1 MQTEQRSEGS
11 NKPVLAAALSMDEDD
26 ASSSLFHSCMTS
38 ATDSDTPGG
47 DEVGDNAI
55 ENDAGVRTAVAH
67 SLPQSTDMLQSPSGD
82 DSAIKP
88 SSTSSNSSWSV
99 IAERE
104 RPTARSITF
113 NRDRTCLI
121 VCTSIGVRV
130 RTLESLELSIQN
142 LNVDDENISNDQSRL
157 VHDVVLLPDGATY
170 AQLLQNTSL
179 LAVVKP
185 SSPRCCY
192 LYNAKNSSSSLA
204 ALPLSAAVK
213 RVELQR
219 KVLAAMT
226 VDLRLH
232 VFHLT
237 YSGAADT
244 NALRPTLITTLNI
257 MHPSDS
263 PRNVTRGMDGFNAGS
278 YFDLSPNEDQ
288 PYLICKSFNG
298 SPGTVRVYDPTI
310 VKELSNV
317 AGCNASIGSGSAPST
332 ASSWDKYDTPP
343 AASKVK
349 HRIQFITSIDAHDH
363 SVTRMLIGGDRKT
376 QQTYIATASSKGT
389 AIRVF
394 GLPQGSLLWEWHR
407 GSRPCQI
414 YSISWNGAADRLV
427 TYGSSGT
434 IHVFDWQ
441 KEKRPDSADEDDVA
455 EGRDFEK
462 VHDYEGPRVLDKK
475 MPSACDSTPLF
486 QRIGSK
492 FKRHAGNANSS
503 SSKHRSSTKLKYK
516 PPPSSAN
523 AARSQTLVLSFLS
536 SSSKDRIIDAVDQED
551 VLVLCSMDCELRRY
565 SVKKSIELT
574 RIEDVLA

>member
-1 MQTEQRSEGS
+1 MHTQQRSEGIIKTVFGTAS
-11 NKPVLAAALSMDEDD
+11 SMDEDD
-26 ASSSLFHSCMTS
+26 FHSCMSSAS
-38 ATDSDTPGG
+38 ATDIDTPDG
-47 DEVGDNAI
+47 DEVGGKAI
-55 ENDAGVRTAVAH
+55 ESDSGVKAAVAD
-67 SLPQSTDMLQSPSGD
+67 SLPHSDIMQSPSGD

-99 IAERE
+99 LSQRK

-121 VCTSIGVRV
+121 VCTTIGVRV
-130 RTLESLELSIQN
+130 RTLESLQLSIQN
-142 LNVDDENISNDQSRL
+142 SNVDDENSNNNQSGL
-157 VHDVVLLPDGATY
+157 VHDVPLPPDGATY

-219 KVLAAMT
+219 KVLAAIT

-232 VFHLT
+232 VFHLIDSDASNT
-237 YSGAADT
+237 T
-244 NALRPTLITTLNI
+244 VLRPTLITTLNI

-263 PRNVTRGMDGFNAGS
+263 PRNLTRGMDGFNAGS

-310 VKELSNV
+310 VKELSND
-317 AGCNASIGSGSAPST
+317 ASCNASIGSGSAPSVT
-332 ASSWDKYDTPP
+332 
-343 AASKVK
+343 KVK
-349 HRIQFITSIDAHDH
+349 HMIHFLTSINAHDH
-363 SVTRMLIGGDRKT
+363 SVTRMLIGGGTNT
-376 QQTYIATASSKGT
+376 QPTYLATASSKGT

-394 GLPQGSLLWEWHR
+394 GLPKGSLLWEWHR

-414 YSISWNGAADRLV
+414 HSISWNGAADRLV

-441 KEKRPDSADEDDVA
+441 KEKQPVRVYDDDA
-455 EGRDFEK
+455 GEGRYFEK
-462 VHDYEGPRVLDKK
+462 VHDYDGPRVLDKK
-475 MPSACDSTPLF
+475 MAATGGSTPLL
-486 QRIGSK
+486 QRIGSSI
-492 FKRHAGNANSS
+492 KRHASGSS
-503 SSKHRSSTKLKYK
+503 NPSASKHRSSTKLKYK
-516 PPPSSAN
+516 PSPSSPN
-523 AARSQTLVLSFLS
+523 AARSHALVLSFLS
-536 SSSKDRIIDAVDQED
+536 SSSNRTIDSVDQED
-551 VLVLCSMDCELRRY
+551 ALVLCSMDFELRRY

-574 RIEDVLA
+574 QIEDVLA

>member
-1 MQTEQRSEGS
+1 MHTQQRSEGI
-11 NKPVLAAALSMDEDD
+11 NKTVFGAASSMDEDD
-26 ASSSLFHSCMTS
+26 FHSCMSSAS
-38 ATDSDTPGG
+38 ATDIDTPDD
-47 DEVGDNAI
+47 DEVGGKAI
-55 ENDAGVRTAVAH
+55 ESDSGVRAAVAE
-67 SLPQSTDMLQSPSGD
+67 SLPHSDLMQSQSGGD
-82 DSAIKP
+82 SENKP

-99 IAERE
+99 LSQRE

-130 RTLESLELSIQN
+130 RTLASLQLSIQN
-142 LNVDDENISNDQSRL
+142 SNVDDENSNNNQRGL
-157 VHDVVLLPDGATY
+157 VHDVPLPPDGATY

-185 SSPRCCY
+185 SSPRCCF

-237 YSGAADT
+237 DSDASNT
-244 NALRPTLITTLNI
+244 TALRPTLITTLNI

-278 YFDLSPNEDQ
+278 YFDLSPDEDQ

-310 VKELSNV
+310 VKELSND
-317 AGCNASIGSGSAPST
+317 ASCNASIGSGSAPSVT
-332 ASSWDKYDTPP
+332 
-343 AASKVK
+343 KVK
-349 HRIQFITSIDAHDH
+349 HRIHFLTSINAHDH
-363 SVTRMLIGGDRKT
+363 SVTRMLIGGGANT
-376 QQTYIATASSKGT
+376 QPTYLATASSKGT

-394 GLPQGSLLWEWHR
+394 GLPKGSLLWEWHR

-414 YSISWNGAADRLV
+414 YSISWNGAADRLA
-427 TYGSSGT
+427 TFGSSGT
-434 IHVFDWQ
+434 IHIFDWQ
-441 KEKRPDSADEDDVA
+441 KEKQPVSVYEDDA
-455 EGRDFEK
+455 GEGRDFEK
-462 VHDYEGPRVLDKK
+462 VHDYDGPRVLDKK
-475 MPSACDSTPLF
+475 MAATGDSTPLL
-486 QRIGSK
+486 QRIGSSI
-492 FKRHAGNANSS
+492 KRHASGSS
-503 SSKHRSSTKLKYK
+503 NPSASKHRSSTKLKYK
-516 PPPSSAN
+516 PSPSSPN
-523 AARSQTLVLSFLS
+523 AARSQALVLSFLS
-536 SSSKDRIIDAVDQED
+536 SSSNRTIDSVDQED
-551 VLVLCSMDCELRRY
+551 ALVLCSMDFELRRY

-574 RIEDVLA
+574 RIEDILA

>member
-1 MQTEQRSEGS
+1 MQTPQRSEGI
-11 NKPVLAAALSMDEDD
+11 NKTVFGAASSMDEDD
-26 ASSSLFHSCMTS
+26 FHSCMSSAS
-38 ATDSDTPGG
+38 ATDNDTPGG
-47 DEVGDNAI
+47 DEVGGKAI
-55 ENDAGVRTAVAH
+55 ERDSGGRAAVADYLPH
-67 SLPQSTDMLQSPSGD
+67 SDVMQSPSGD

-99 IAERE
+99 LSQRE

-130 RTLESLELSIQN
+130 RTLESLQLSIQN
-142 LNVDDENISNDQSRL
+142 STVDDENSNNNQSGF
-157 VHDVVLLPDGATY
+157 VHDVPLPPDGATY

-232 VFHLT
+232 IFHLID
-237 YSGAADT
+237 SDASDT
-244 NALRPTLITTLNI
+244 TAIRPTLITTLNI

-298 SPGTVRVYDPTI
+298 SPGSVRVYDPTI
-310 VKELSNV
+310 AKELSNV
-317 AGCNASIGSGSAPST
+317 ASCNASVGSGSAPST
-332 ASSWDKYDTPP
+332 ASSWEKYDSPLAVT
-343 AASKVK
+343 KVK
-349 HRIQFITSIDAHDH
+349 HRIHFLTSINAHDH
-363 SVTRMLIGGDRKT
+363 SVTRMLIGGGTNT
-376 QQTYIATASSKGT
+376 QPIFLATASSKGT

-394 GLPQGSLLWEWHR
+394 GLPKGSLLWEWHR
-407 GSRPCQI
+407 GSRPCHI

-441 KEKRPDSADEDDVA
+441 KEKQPASVDEHDVG

-462 VHDYEGPRVLDKK
+462 VHDYDGPRVLDKK
-475 MPSACDSTPLF
+475 TAATGDSTPLL
-486 QRIGSK
+486 QRIGSSI
-492 FKRHAGNANSS
+492 KRHASGSGNPSAN
-503 SSKHRSSTKLKYK
+503 KHRSSTKLKFR
-516 PPPSSAN
+516 PSPSSPH

-536 SSSKDRIIDAVDQED
+536 SSSNRTIDSVDQED
-551 VLVLCSMDCELRRY
+551 ALVLCSMDFELRRY